1 MLTKIT
7 IRFAEKQDAPVLIH
21 FNRAM
26 ALETEQK
33 ELLPEVIS
41 KGVERLFTN
50 PELGFYVVAECS
62 KRIVGSL
69 MITTEWS
76 DWRNRMFWWIQ
87 SVYVLPEER
96 RKGIY
101 TRLYQFIQE
110 CASNNPDICG
120 FRLYVEKN
128 NLLAKNT
135 YSTLGMNPTQYEIY
149 EHVKPGTR
157 FCTGSS

>member
-1 MLTKIT
+1 MPTEIT
-7 IRFAEKQDAPVLIH
+7 VRFAEKQDAPILIH

-50 PELGFYVVAECS
+50 PEHGFYVVAECN

-110 CASNNPDICG
+110 SASNNPDICG

-128 NLLAKNT
+128 NLLAKNA

-149 EHVKPGTR
+149 EHIKPGTR